1 MPLHVYAP
9 LRNVAEDGFELS
21 SADLK
26 KIEAA
31 IGQPSA
37 PGGAAGAAAGVF
49 SGLAEMPGFD
59 LS

>member
-1 MPLHVYAP
+1 M
-9 LRNVAEDGFELS
+9 RNVAEDGFELS